1 MYRVILDSFCWLTVG
16 SIPKRTSL
24 RTTDAEIDMSM
35 QRAGVLS
42 PLRCTCSVACY
53 GAAGSSGSSALPLPN
68 GAADGR
74 SAARGEM
81 LVQPRGVKV
90 LPAIGGPVARVLL
103 VQADQR
109 VGKLAAH
116 WPRPERVWQ

>member
-42 PLRCTCSVACY
+42 PLRRRCSVARY
-53 GAAGSSGSSALPLPN
+53 GAAGSSGSSALALH

-103 VQADQR
+103 VQADQQ

-116 WPRPERVWQ
+116 WPSPEHVWQ